1 MRIMNKTWLV
11 AKETYRREVK
21 NWSFLLMIFAPFLV
35 LVISFFFGMSSSS
48 AFDTNTKVGIVSQ
61 NQNLTQSLK
70 KTEDFDVYKSKAKV
84 EKAYQAGDI
93 NGYVVVNNNNKNL
106 TATYYGTEKLD
117 NDVKAELMRNLNV
130 YQQALNLK
138 NAKLSQKQLHSL
150 SQKVKF
156 TEKTSSKKL
165 GASDEKNLKT
175 ATFWILIFVLYFL
188 VQTYS
193 TIMAQDIA
201 SEKGTKIMEMIFSS
215 MPGGSYFDGKVLGI
229 FMEIL
234 TQLLIYAL
242 MFSGFYYLAPHID
255 GVKETFTQIKPAVDQ
270 VLGQI
275 ISWGLVFVILGLILY
290 IVYAAVCGAIVTK
303 AEDANKAVQ
312 PLVYLT
318 LLGLFSSMSLSNNPD
333 GIFAMIMSY
342 VPFLSSFLMPL
353 RLIKGNA
360 SSLEAT
366 ISMIILAV
374 FLLGSIWWIRKIYP
388 SLILQTDDNGMWKNM
403 KRALQGIKE

>member
-1 MRIMNKTWLV
+1 MNKTWLV

-93 NGYVVVNNNNKNL
+93 NGYVVVDNNAKKF
-106 TATYYGTEKLD
+106 TVTYYGTEKLD

-175 ATFWILIFVLYFL
+175 APFWILIFVLYFL

>member
-1 MRIMNKTWLV
+1 MNKTWLV

-106 TATYYGTEKLD
+106 TVTYYGTEKLD
-117 NDVKAELMRNLNV
+117 NDVKAELMRNLNI

-156 TEKTSSKKL
+156 IEKTSSKKL

-360 SSLEAT
+360 SNLEAT

>member
-1 MRIMNKTWLV
+1 MNKTWLV

-21 NWSFLLMIFAPFLV
+21 NWSFLLMIFMPFIVLLV
-35 LVISFFFGMSSSS
+35 SFFFGMSSSS
-48 AFDTNTKVGIVSQ
+48 AFDNNTKIGIVSK
-61 NQNLTQSLK
+61 NEGIAQSLK
-70 KTEDFDVYKSKAKV
+70 KTEDFDIFKTKAKAV
-84 EKAYQAGDI
+84 KANQDGDI
-93 NGYVVVNNNNKNL
+93 DGYVVVENTNAQL
-106 TATYYGTEKLD
+106 SATYYGTDKMD
-117 NDVKAELMRNLNV
+117 NDIKTELIRVLNTH
-130 YQQALNLK
+130 QQALNLR
-138 NAKLSQKQLHSL
+138 NAKLSQQQLHSL
-150 SQKVKF
+150 SQKIKF
-156 TEKTSSKKL
+156 TEKTNTKKL
-165 GASDEKNLKT
+165 AASDEKGLKT
-175 ATFWILIFVLYFL
+175 ATFWIMIFVLYFL

-215 MPGGSYFDGKVLGI
+215 MPGGNYFDGKVLGI
-229 FMEIL
+229 FLEII
-234 TQLLIYAL
+234 TQLLIYAV

-255 GVKETFTQIKPAVDQ
+255 GVKDAFAQIKPAIDQ

-275 ISWGLVFVILGLILY
+275 ISWGLVFVVLGLILY

-318 LLGLFSSMSLSNNPD
+318 LLGFFSSLSLSNNPD
-333 GIFAMIMSY
+333 SLFAMIMSY

-360 SSLEAT
+360 TNLEAS
-366 ISMIILAV
+366 ISMVILLA
-374 FLLGSIWWIRKIYP
+374 FLVGSIWWIRKIYP
-388 SLILQTDDNGMWKNM
+388 SLILQTDDNGIWKNM

>member
-1 MRIMNKTWLV
+1 MNKTWLV

-138 NAKLSQKQLHSL
+138 NAKLSQKPLHSL

-234 TQLLIYAL
+234 TQLLLYAL

-388 SLILQTDDNGMWKNM
+388 SLILQADDNGMWKNM

>member
-1 MRIMNKTWLV
+1 
-11 AKETYRREVK
+11 
-21 NWSFLLMIFAPFLV
+21 MIFAPFLV
-35 LVISFFFGMSSSS
+35 LLISFFFGMSSSS
-48 AFDTNTKVGIVSQ
+48 AFDSDTKVGIVSQ
-61 NQNLTQSLK
+61 NQGIVQPLK
-70 KTEDFDVYKSKAKV
+70 KTEDFDGYKNKAKA
-84 EKAYQAGDI
+84 EKAYKDGDI
-93 NGYVVVNNNNKNL
+93 SGYIVVKETSTQLVAN
-106 TATYYGTEKLD
+106 YYGTESLD
-117 NDVKAELMRNLNV
+117 NDVKTELIRVLNTQ
-130 YQQALNLK
+130 QQALNLK
-138 NAKLSQKQLHSL
+138 NAKLSEQQMQSL

-156 TEKTSSKKL
+156 TEKTNDKKL
-165 GASDEKNLKT
+165 NASDEKNLKT

-193 TIMAQDIA
+193 TI
-201 SEKGTKIMEMIFSS
+201 FSS
-215 MPGGSYFDGKVLGI
+215 MPGGKYFDGKVLGI
-229 FMEIL
+229 FLEIL
-234 TQLLIYAL
+234 TQLLIYAV
-242 MFSGFYYLAPHID
+242 MFSGFYYMAPHID
-255 GVKETFTQIKPAVDQ
+255 GVKDTFAQIKPAIDQ
-270 VLGQI
+270 ALGQI
-275 ISWGLVFVILGLILY
+275 ISWGLLFVVLGLILY

-342 VPFLSSFLMPL
+342 IPFLSSFLMPL

-360 SSLEAT
+360 TGLEAA
-366 ISMIILAV
+366 ISLIILLV

>member
-1 MRIMNKTWLV
+1 MNKTWLV

-21 NWSFLLMIFAPFLV
+21 NWSFLLMIFAPFIV
-35 LVISFFFGMSSSS
+35 LIISFFFGMSSSS
-48 AFDTNTKVGIVSQ
+48 AFDDNTKVGIVSQ
-61 NQNLTQSLK
+61 NEGLVQPLK
-70 KTEDFDVYKSKAKV
+70 KTKDFDMYKNKTKA
-84 EKAYQAGDI
+84 EKAYQAGDVS
-93 NGYVVVNNNNKNL
+93 GYIVVENTFAQL
-106 TATYYGTEKLD
+106 EATYYGTERLD
-117 NDVKAELMRNLNV
+117 SDLKEELMRGLNA
-130 YQQALNLK
+130 QQQVLNLK
-138 NAKLSQKQLHSL
+138 NAKLSEQQLKSL

-156 TEKTSSKKL
+156 TEKTNNKKL
-165 GASDEKNLKT
+165 DANDEKNLKT

-215 MPGGSYFDGKVLGI
+215 MPGGNYFDGKVLGI

-234 TQLLIYAL
+234 TQLIIYAL
-242 MFSGFYYLAPHID
+242 MFSGFYYLAPQID
-255 GVKETFTQIKPAVDQ
+255 RVKETFAQVKPAIDQ

-333 GIFAMIMSY
+333 SIFAIIMSY

-360 SSLEAT
+360 TNLEAGV
-366 ISMIILAV
+366 SMVILV
-374 FLLGSIWWIRKIYP
+374 IFLMGSILWIRKIYP

>member
-1 MRIMNKTWLV
+1 
-11 AKETYRREVK
+11 
-21 NWSFLLMIFAPFLV
+21 
-35 LVISFFFGMSSSS
+35 
-48 AFDTNTKVGIVSQ
+48 
-61 NQNLTQSLK
+61 
-70 KTEDFDVYKSKAKV
+70 YKSKAKV

-388 SLILQTDDNGMWKNM
+388 SLILQADDNGMWKNM

>member
-1 MRIMNKTWLV
+1 MNKTWLV

-117 NDVKAELMRNLNV
+117 NDVKAELMRNLNI

-360 SSLEAT
+360 SSLETT

>member
-1 MRIMNKTWLV
+1 MNKTWLV

-21 NWSFLLMIFAPFLV
+21 NWSFLLMIFMPFIVLLV
-35 LVISFFFGMSSSS
+35 SFFFGMSSSS
-48 AFDTNTKVGIVSQ
+48 AFDNNTKIGIVSK
-61 NQNLTQSLK
+61 NEGIAQSLK
-70 KTEDFDVYKSKAKV
+70 KTEDFDIFKTKAKAV
-84 EKAYQAGDI
+84 KANQDGDI
-93 NGYVVVNNNNKNL
+93 DGYVVVENTNAQL
-106 TATYYGTEKLD
+106 SATYYGTDKMD
-117 NDVKAELMRNLNV
+117 NDIKTELIRVLNTH
-130 YQQALNLK
+130 QQALNLR
-138 NAKLSQKQLHSL
+138 NAKHSQQQLHSL
-150 SQKVKF
+150 SQKIKF
-156 TEKTSSKKL
+156 TEKTNTKKL
-165 GASDEKNLKT
+165 AASDEKGLKT
-175 ATFWILIFVLYFL
+175 ATFWIMIFVLYFL

-215 MPGGSYFDGKVLGI
+215 MPGGNYFDGKVLGI
-229 FMEIL
+229 FLEII
-234 TQLLIYAL
+234 TQLLIYAV

-255 GVKETFTQIKPAVDQ
+255 GVKDAFAQIKPAIDQ

-275 ISWGLVFVILGLILY
+275 ISWGLVFVVLGLILY

-318 LLGLFSSMSLSNNPD
+318 LLGFFSSLSLSNNPD
-333 GIFAMIMSY
+333 SLFAMIMSY

-360 SSLEAT
+360 TNLEAS
-366 ISMIILAV
+366 ISMVILLA
-374 FLLGSIWWIRKIYP
+374 FLVGSIWWIRKIYP
-388 SLILQTDDNGMWKNM
+388 SLILQTDDNGIWKNM

>member
-1 MRIMNKTWLV
+1 MNKTWLV

-21 NWSFLLMIFAPFLV
+21 NWSFLLMIFAPFIV
-35 LVISFFFGMSSSS
+35 LIISFFFGMSSSS
-48 AFDTNTKVGIVSQ
+48 AFDDNTKVGIVSQ
-61 NQNLTQSLK
+61 NEGLVQPLK
-70 KTEDFDVYKSKAKV
+70 KTKDFDMYKNKTKA

-93 NGYVVVNNNNKNL
+93 SGYIVVENTSAQL
-106 TATYYGTEKLD
+106 EATYYGTERLD
-117 NDVKAELMRNLNV
+117 SDLKEELMRGLNA
-130 YQQALNLK
+130 QQQVLNLK
-138 NAKLSQKQLHSL
+138 NAKLSEQQLKSL

-156 TEKTSSKKL
+156 TEKTNNKKL
-165 GASDEKNLKT
+165 DANDEKNLKT

-215 MPGGSYFDGKVLGI
+215 MPGGNYFDDKVLGI

-234 TQLLIYAL
+234 TQLIIYAL
-242 MFSGFYYLAPHID
+242 MFSGFYYLAPQID
-255 GVKETFTQIKPAVDQ
+255 RIKETFAQVKPAVDQ

-275 ISWGLVFVILGLILY
+275 ISWGLVFAILGLILY

-333 GIFAMIMSY
+333 SIFAIIMSY

-360 SSLEAT
+360 TNLEAGV
-366 ISMIILAV
+366 SMVILV
-374 FLLGSIWWIRKIYP
+374 IFLMGSILWIRKIYP

>member
-1 MRIMNKTWLV
+1 MNKTWLV

-117 NDVKAELMRNLNV
+117 NDVKAELMRNLNI

-303 AEDANKAVQ
+303 AEDANKAVH

-360 SSLEAT
+360 SSLETT

>member
-360 SSLEAT
+360 SSLEAI

>member
-1 MRIMNKTWLV
+1 MNKTWLV

-93 NGYVVVNNNNKNL
+93 NGYVVVDNNAKKF
-106 TATYYGTEKLD
+106 TVTYYGTEKLD
-117 NDVKAELMRNLNV
+117 NDAKTELMRNLNV

>member
-1 MRIMNKTWLV
+1 MNKTWLV

-130 YQQALNLK
+130 YQQVLNLK